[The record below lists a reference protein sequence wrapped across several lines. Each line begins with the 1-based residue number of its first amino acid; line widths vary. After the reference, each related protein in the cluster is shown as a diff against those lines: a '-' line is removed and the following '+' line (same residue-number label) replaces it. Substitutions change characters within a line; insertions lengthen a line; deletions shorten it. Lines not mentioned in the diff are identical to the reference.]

1 MDTRGSISSSRRSVH
16 HFFSLFALLLF
27 LSASGVAANLT
38 SVTLKPTTVV
48 QGTPSVGTVTLDA
61 PAPAGGVVVILN
73 SLDPAAVV
81 SGGVGIP
88 EGGTSAEFVVDTA
101 AVTTS
106 TKAVIQSSCSGSCS
120 GTQTATLTV
129 TPRLPVRG
137 VAGDLWADVIIG
149 KPDFGEDTVNQ
160 VTHARLFNPG
170 GVTVDRSV
178 RPNRVYAY
186 DGSNSRVLGS
196 RHLGICGAGSNAG
209 QSCTANSDCV
219 GSTCA
224 IQEGIGADLVLGQP
238 DFTSS
243 ACNGD
248 SSYQHFPTR
257 APASATT
264 LCSEPESQISV
275 AEGFSF
281 ANMAVDSA
289 GNLYVPDFDNNRVV
303 RYNSPFTTDTI
314 ADYVWGQA
322 DFTGNACNRGRG
334 IGSPDGQSL
343 CFRSPLNE
351 GFTGGV
357 DIDSTGNL
365 WASDNANHR
374 VLRFPKDPASGVPA
388 QVADL
393 VLGQPD
399 FTSASPGV
407 GMNQMCAP
415 AAVRVDAAGTVY
427 VADSQLFCNLGSNGR
442 ILIFHPPLSSGMSA
456 GGTLGSGLL
465 NPTGLELDP
474 GGGIWVTDT
483 GNNQFLLFAGGIVQ
497 KVLGKDV
504 PNYTGSCTNNP
515 TTDGPQFCYS
525 DGVCEDSSR
534 VCGPNGSIGID
545 TDGNV
550 FLSAWEE
557 LQDVWRFPAPIPAPT
572 PGIAHSADKRIYEP
586 AQYAMR
592 NYVGPA
598 GFDGPRGVAVAG
610 NQLIVAD
617 PGRLLF
623 WNNASSL
630 TNGQAADGYVGVPS
644 FFVQAGPDLYGRI
657 AADGA
662 SHLWLLISPDFVIGQ
677 ILVYSLPLTTGAS
690 PILTLNSPLPVLGG
704 GTVSWDWAIYIGG
717 LAPNSAGTKLWV
729 ADPIRNRVFRV
740 SNPLSNPVVD
750 IVLGQTSL
758 SGTLCNQGNPVPSQ
772 TSLCDPGSVA
782 LDPQGNVYISDAS
795 LEVQGNFRLLEYD
808 ASLFP
813 NQSATALFGI
823 PASRVFGRGGSFLD
837 PNCQFLSI
845 LYDFFFNH
853 DGLCAPLQP
862 AFASDGQM
870 VVGTIGYVGNRF
882 PSVYKTPLA
891 SQEVDTFLNDFSSYG
906 GYSAV
911 FDSNDDLYIGDLD
924 RGRVLVYRK
933 PLTPPDTT
941 PPVITVSANPATL
954 WPPNSR
960 LVSVTVTGQITDPDS
975 GVNPASAHFGVTD
988 EYGEI
993 QPSGGLTL
1001 DSSGKYSFAVQ
1012 LQASR
1017 HGDDPNG
1024 RQYRIAVSAEDMA
1037 GNKASAS
1044 AVVVCPH
1051 DQRK

>member
-1 MDTRGSISSSRRSVH
+1 MDTRGSISSSRGNVH
-16 HFFSLFALLLF
+16 GFLSSFALLLS
-27 LSASGVAANLT
+27 LSVSGPAANLT

-61 PAPAGGVVVILN
+61 PAPAGGVLVILN
-73 SLDPAAVV
+73 SSDPAAVV
-81 SGGVGIP
+81 TGGVSIP
-88 EGGTSAEFVVDTA
+88 ESATSAEFVVDTV

-106 TKAVIQSSCSGSCS
+106 TKAVIQASCGGACN

-149 KPDFGEDTVNQ
+149 KRDFGEDTVNQ
-160 VTHARLFNPG
+160 VTSARLFNPG
-170 GVTVDRSV
+170 GVTIDRSV

-196 RHLGICGAGSNAG
+196 SHLGTCAAGTNAG
-209 QSCTANSDCV
+209 QSCTANSDCA

-264 LCSEPESQISV
+264 LCSEPENQISV

-303 RYNSPFTTDTI
+303 RYDSPFTTDTM
-314 ADYVWGQA
+314 
-322 DFTGNACNRGRG
+322 
-334 IGSPDGQSL
+334 
-343 CFRSPLNE
+343 
-351 GFTGGV
+351 
-357 DIDSTGNL
+357 
-365 WASDNANHR
+365 
-374 VLRFPKDPASGVPA
+374 
-388 QVADL
+388 ADL

-442 ILIFHPPLSSGMSA
+442 VLIFTPPLSSGMPA
-456 GGTLGSGLL
+456 GGTLGSGLV

-474 GGGIWVTDT
+474 AGGIWVTDT
-483 GNNQFLLFAGGIVQ
+483 GDSQFLLFVGGAVQ
-497 KVLGKDV
+497 KVLGHDV
-504 PNYTGSCTNNP
+504 PTYNGASSGNYV
-515 TTDGPQFCYS
+515 TDGPPFCYS
-525 DGVCEDSSR
+525 DGNCFDSSR
-534 VCGPNGSIGID
+534 VVNPSGSVGID
-545 TDGNV
+545 SGGNV
-550 FLSAWEE
+550 FVSAWVE
-557 LQDVWRFPAPIPAPT
+557 LQDLWRFPAPIPAPT

-586 AQYAMR
+586 AQYATR
-592 NYVGPA
+592 NYVGSA
-598 GFDGPRGVAVAG
+598 GLNGPRGVAVAG

-623 WNNASSL
+623 WNKASSL

-677 ILVYSLPLTTGAS
+677 ILIYSLPLTTGAS
-690 PILTLNSPLPVLGG
+690 PVLTLNSPLPVLGG

-717 LAPNSAGTKLWV
+717 LAPNSAGTKLGV
-729 ADPIRNRVFRV
+729 ADPMHNRVFRIN
-740 SNPLSNPVVD
+740 NPLSNPVVD

-772 TSLCDPGSVA
+772 TSLCDPGSVV
-782 LDPQGNVYISDAS
+782 LDPKGNLYVSDDA
-795 LEVQGNFRLLEYD
+795 LEGMGNFRLLEYD
-808 ASLFP
+808 VGLFP
-813 NQSATALFGI
+813 
-823 PASRVFGRGGSFLD
+823 
-837 PNCQFLSI
+837 
-845 LYDFFFNH
+845 
-853 DGLCAPLQP
+853 
-862 AFASDGQM
+862 
-870 VVGTIGYVGNRF
+870 
-882 PSVYKTPLA
+882 
-891 SQEVDTFLNDFSSYG
+891 E
-906 GYSAV
+906 
-911 FDSNDDLYIGDLD
+911 DL
-924 RGRVLVYRK
+924 
-933 PLTPPDTT
+933 
-941 PPVITVSANPATL
+941 VSA
-954 WPPNSR
+954 
-960 LVSVTVTGQITDPDS
+960 II
-975 GVNPASAHFGVTD
+975 AS
-988 EYGEI
+988 
-993 QPSGGLTL
+993 
-1001 DSSGKYSFAVQ
+1001 K
-1012 LQASR
+1012 
-1017 HGDDPNG
+1017 
-1024 RQYRIAVSAEDMA
+1024 
-1037 GNKASAS
+1037 
-1044 AVVVCPH
+1044 
-1051 DQRK
+1051 

>member
-1 MDTRGSISSSRRSVH
+1 MDTRGSISSSRGSVH
-16 HFFSLFALLLF
+16 GFLSSFALLLS

-73 SLDPAAVV
+73 SSDPAAVV
-81 SGGVGIP
+81 TGGVSIP
-88 EGGTSAEFVVDTA
+88 ESATSAEFVVDTV

-106 TKAVIQSSCSGSCS
+106 TKAAIQASCGGACN

-196 RHLGICGAGSNAG
+196 SHLGTCAAGTNAG
-209 QSCTANSDCV
+209 QSCTANSDCA

-238 DFTSS
+238 DFTLS

-264 LCSEPESQISV
+264 LCSEPENQISV

-289 GNLYVPDFDNNRVV
+289 GNLYVPDFDNNRLV
-303 RYNSPFTTDTI
+303 RYNSPFTTDAI

-357 DIDSTGNL
+357 DIDSAGNL
-365 WASDNANHR
+365 WATDNANHR
-374 VLRFPKDPASGVPA
+374 VLRFPKDPVSGIPA

-442 ILIFHPPLSSGMSA
+442 ILIFTPPLSSGMSA
-456 GGTLGSGLL
+456 GGTLGSGLV
-465 NPTGLELDP
+465 NPTGLGLDP
-474 GGGIWVTDT
+474 AGGIWVTDT
-483 GNNQFLLFAGGIVQ
+483 GDSQFLLFVGGAVQ
-497 KVLGKDV
+497 KVLGHDV
-504 PNYTGSCTNNP
+504 PTYNGASSGNYV
-515 TTDGPQFCYS
+515 TDGPPFCYS
-525 DGVCEDSSR
+525 DGNCFDSSR
-534 VCGPNGSIGID
+534 VVNPSGSVGID
-545 TDGNV
+545 IDGNV
-550 FLSAWEE
+550 FVSAWVE
-557 LQDVWRFPAPIPAPT
+557 LQDLWRCPAPIPAPT

-586 AQYAMR
+586 AQYATR

-598 GFDGPRGVAVAG
+598 GLNGPRGVAVAG

-677 ILVYSLPLTTGAS
+677 ILIYSVPLTTGAS
-690 PILTLNSPLPVLGG
+690 PVLTLNSPLPVLGG

-717 LAPNSAGTKLWV
+717 LAPNSAGTKVWV

-758 SGTLCNQGNPVPSQ
+758 SGTLCNQGNPAPSQ
-772 TSLCDPGSVA
+772 TSLCDPGSVVLDSKGNLYVSDDA
-782 LDPQGNVYISDAS
+782 LEAM
-795 LEVQGNFRLLEYD
+795 GNFRLLEYD
-808 ASLFP
+808 AGLFP
-813 NQSATALFGI
+813 ENAVSAIFAI
-823 PASRVFGRGGSFLD
+823 PASRVFGRGGRFTQLQ
-837 PNCQFLSI
+837 CQDFSS
-845 LYDFFFNH
+845 LYNFNIA
-853 DGLCAPLQP
+853 CAPLQP
-862 AFASDGQM
+862 AFTSDGQM
-870 VVGTIGYVGNRF
+870 VVGTIGYLGNRF

-941 PPVITVSANPATL
+941 PPVITVSANPAKL

-960 LVSVTVTGQITDPDS
+960 LVSVTVKGQIEDADS

-1017 HGDDPNG
+1017 HGGDPNG

-1037 GNKASAS
+1037 GNKGSAS